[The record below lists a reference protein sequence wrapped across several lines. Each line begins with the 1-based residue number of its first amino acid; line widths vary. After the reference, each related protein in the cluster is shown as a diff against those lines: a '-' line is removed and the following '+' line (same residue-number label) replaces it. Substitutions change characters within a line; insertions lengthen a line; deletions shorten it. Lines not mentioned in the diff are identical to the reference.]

1 MFCRGDYVITFTCT
15 KDDAPS
21 FINKDDQGLVS
32 ISNSKSCLGSQKF
45 VLFCIN
51 AYVNLQQSP
60 SVAIELSY
68 FRVLLVAIIQSFIT
82 HFWGNIYNCFTI
94 HREKTTLMRLLKYPN
109 KINMLVEYADIGLIF
124 ASGWYP
130 IRQSQLSGNKTNCRT
145 QYKKWWPKHRISTLH
160 YVSVKDNK
168 IRELGFLWAYTY
180 LSSLCC
186 YCICSII
193 YLQQKKALFI
203 N

>member
-1 MFCRGDYVITFTCT
+1 MITFTCT

-21 FINKDDQGLVS
+21 FINKEDQGLLS

-82 HFWGNIYNCFTI
+82 HF
-94 HREKTTLMRLLKYPN
+94 
-109 KINMLVEYADIGLIF
+109 
-124 ASGWYP
+124 
-130 IRQSQLSGNKTNCRT
+130 
-145 QYKKWWPKHRISTLH
+145 
-160 YVSVKDNK
+160 
-168 IRELGFLWAYTY
+168 
-180 LSSLCC
+180 
-186 YCICSII
+186 
-193 YLQQKKALFI
+193 
-203 N
+203 